1 MEAGRDGRPNERG
14 ERRQRV
20 GQQEARLRLPFPL
33 SSPTTQTDSGIQ
45 ITSLSSSPPQSSRRG
60 LNVSH
65 NGGVMMRFRGTGV
78 YTGCK
83 PNTSRRSLPGGHAF
97 RIGVEKGNGVRPALF
112 VAGAVFYFWS
122 IASLTSRSH
131 EHAIERRQPLGRG
144 APDAVAPTPLIAA
157 VAAGLP
163 QSMLRWPGSG
173 ATPPGRLLDMAVRR
187 RLLSFPSSLTQMSK
201 AGAVVQDSAF
211 PDINSETVEDAE
223 KEGRFH
229 AAVVDAQKSG
239 WEMCS
244 VPSRIVSN
252 DRIGKRRA
260 CFYGR

>member
-1 MEAGRDGRPNERG
+1 MRG
-14 ERRQRV
+14 PS
-20 GQQEARLRLPFPL
+20 A
-33 SSPTTQTDSGIQ
+33 
-45 ITSLSSSPPQSSRRG
+45 
-60 LNVSH
+60 
-65 NGGVMMRFRGTGV
+65 
-78 YTGCK
+78 
-83 PNTSRRSLPGGHAF
+83 TSRAGESKS
-97 RIGVEKGNGVRPALF
+97 KGDASVLKQQLNHLCTRDWPALF

-187 RLLSFPSSLTQMSK
+187 R
-201 AGAVVQDSAF
+201 AVVQDSAF